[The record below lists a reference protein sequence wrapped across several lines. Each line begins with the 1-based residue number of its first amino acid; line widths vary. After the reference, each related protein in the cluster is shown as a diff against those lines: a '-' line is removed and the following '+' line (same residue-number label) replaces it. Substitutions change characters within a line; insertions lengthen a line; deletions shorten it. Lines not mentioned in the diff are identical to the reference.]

1 MALHS
6 EYGNKHRIPHCG
18 LSIMFKQLPT
28 PELKR
33 DNLKSRKERKI
44 YHSNKTGNI
53 TLWRPPM
60 VSKCVRPP
68 NDVTVWCTQKCIS
81 RIKR

>member
-53 TLWRPPM
+53 TL
-60 VSKCVRPP
+60 
-68 NDVTVWCTQKCIS
+68 
-81 RIKR
+81 